1 MCDHKYKSILKNKI
15 FLWQTLWFDERIFLN
30 TETKSDKIELKDVFF
45 FNFFSIAS
53 PQRSVPYWANWEKNA
68 SNWFQGFFKNIWRGN
83 FFVDIT
89 NLECLISI
97 FNVGT
102 IKFPGQF
109 LIHQLKNRLGNSFD
123 LYLAID
129 NNTDRTLDVVFSFT
143 ITMRQ
148 RPKGGMRM
156 LSLSLFCNL
165 TLPAR
170 NSIGLLPQGFCEQEK
185 N

>member
-1 MCDHKYKSILKNKI
+1 MIWWKNLFEHRNKI
-15 FLWQTLWFDERIFLN
+15 WQNRVKKCFLFQFIFSL
-30 TETKSDKIELKDVFF
+30 
-45 FNFFSIAS
+45 AS

-109 LIHQLKNRLGNSFD
+109 LIHQLKNCIGITFIRRCLQNMEISNAWSQHNSFD

-129 NNTDRTLDVVFSFT
+129 NKLT
-143 ITMRQ
+143 I
-148 RPKGGMRM
+148 K
-156 LSLSLFCNL
+156 
-165 TLPAR
+165 
-170 NSIGLLPQGFCEQEK
+170 IEH
-185 N
+185 